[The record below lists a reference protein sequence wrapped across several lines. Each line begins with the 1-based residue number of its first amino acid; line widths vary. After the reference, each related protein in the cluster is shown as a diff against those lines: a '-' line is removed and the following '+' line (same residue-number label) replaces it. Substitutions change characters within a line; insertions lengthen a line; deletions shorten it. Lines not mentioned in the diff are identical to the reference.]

1 MTDINSDRDPTA
13 PKTSASQTS
22 NEATQPSL
30 IRRVTRRLVLMSA
43 IAFGG
48 LFLLSFSGRVPT
60 NIGHIDG
67 QLAVCPDSP
76 NCVSTQTDQT
86 DKLMPPIVFDG
97 TAEEAIERLKATIA
111 EKFPRAKLICEN
123 KNYLH
128 YEFVS
133 LIFRFVD
140 DVEFLVNDDT
150 NQIDFRSA
158 SRVGHSDLGANR
170 KRMETISTEM
180 K

>member
-1 MTDINSDRDPTA
+1 MNSSDDGSTA
-13 PKTSASQTS
+13 KTSTASENHSTKP
-22 NEATQPSL
+22 TF
-30 IRRVTRRLVLMSA
+30 IRRIVRRMVPLAA
-43 IAFGG
+43 ITFGG

-60 NIGHIDG
+60 DIGHVDG
-67 QLAVCPDSP
+67 QLAACPDSP

-86 DKLMPPIVFDG
+86 DKKMPPIVFADSS
-97 TAEEAIERLKATIA
+97 EEATTRLKAIIA

-123 KNYLH
+123 QNYLH

-150 NQIDFRSA
+150 KQIDFRSA